1 MESSLHINFSEF
13 HFLFSLLPK
22 FNWFKY
28 VDDIIYLRKETVC
41 DMDQQVK
48 AIPSQTRK
56 LSKPSGYM
64 VGGKN

>member
-1 MESSLHINFSEF
+1 M
-13 HFLFSLLPK
+13 

-56 LSKPSGYM
+56 LSKPPGYM

>member
-1 MESSLHINFSEF
+1 M
-13 HFLFSLLPK
+13 

-48 AIPSQTRK
+48 AIPSQTWK
-56 LSKPSGYM
+56 LSKLPGYM